1 MASLT
6 ALRLEVTAV
15 LGLSDDDEQLVDSFI
30 NEGVADIVVRTQC
43 SVSPIT
49 MTTTA
54 NIGDYD
60 LSVAI
65 LAIVDMY
72 ISNDSG
78 DFPFERITP
87 SELLRLRL
95 NASNTSSPARVYAL
109 SGANLLMIYPTPTEV
124 ETITGVYVPRPNTL
138 SSGSDECSEIP
149 PEYHKLITFYAL
161 ARAADMDDDYT
172 SEQGERYRALYEQ
185 GLREFR
191 RSIYRHGGSRLAP
204 ARVNPRRRRMYAHD
218 NSQDI

>member
-6 ALRLEVTAV
+6 ALRIEVTAV
-15 LGLSDDDEQLVDSFI
+15 LGLSADDEQLVDSFI
-30 NEGVADIVVRTQC
+30 NEGIADVVVRSQC

-72 ISNDSG
+72 ISNDTG

-95 NASNTSSPARVYAL
+95 NASNTGSPARFYAL
-109 SGANLLMIYPTPTEV
+109 SGANLLMIYPTPSEV
-124 ETITGVYVPRPNTL
+124 ETITGIYVPRPNTL
-138 SSGSDECSEIP
+138 ANGSDECSEIP
-149 PEYHKLITFYAL
+149 PEYHKLIVFYAL
-161 ARAADMDDDYT
+161 ARAADMDDDST
-172 SEQGERYRALYEQ
+172 SEQGERYRGLYEQ
-185 GLREFR
+185 GLLSMRNT
-191 RSIYRHGGSRLAP
+191 IYRHGGSRMSP
-204 ARVNPRRRRMYAHD
+204 VRIGSRRRLLVPHD
-218 NSQDI
+218 NSTDY